1 MEVGQN
7 RKQKS
12 RKLGL
17 NSPLC
22 LSALPHL
29 LVYLDT
35 LIGNFQFSDYGES
48 KTSDNFQ
55 EKELGEKL
63 PPTPTPLV
71 PTLESD
77 IGPDSQKKGEK
88 RVN

>member
-1 MEVGQN
+1 MEVEQN

-12 RKLGL
+12 RKPGL

-35 LIGNFQFSDYGES
+35 LIGTFQLSDCGES
-48 KTSDNFQ
+48 KTSDHLQ
-55 EKELGEKL
+55 EKELDEKL
-63 PPTPTPLV
+63 PPTPSPSV